1 MHGKIVVITGC
12 TNGIGK
18 ETAREFARLGA
29 HVIMACRNLPQAET
43 LARQFIQETQNP
55 NIQAMECDLASFQS
69 IRSFAKR
76 LSASLECTVNRIDCL
91 VLNAGVFSPK
101 KSFTTEG
108 YELHYGV
115 NYLGHF
121 LLTMLLLPQLQ
132 ESDHPKVIGLSS
144 FLHLVGR
151 IDFANFKAESG
162 FGPTSAYA
170 QSKLAMVLFSKALA
184 RFVDHPNFRAYS
196 FNPGA
201 VSTHIMGYS
210 GWAKKISDAVLRSP
224 RNVAQEIVGLTAFQ
238 KSVPNG
244 SYFSQETIG
253 KTSPLAD
260 DNTLADR
267 LWRVSL
273 HQCDLDEANLALS
286 LAAKKKENNDK
297 RNTVSPRSLG
307 A

>member
-29 HVIMACRNLPQAET
+29 HVVMACRDLPRAEN
-43 LARQFIQETQNP
+43 LARQLIQETQNP

-69 IRSFAKR
+69 IHSFAKR
-76 LSASLECTVNRIDCL
+76 LLASLECTVNRIDCL
-91 VLNAGVFSPK
+91 VLNAGVFSAK
-101 KSFTTEG
+101 KSFTKEG

-132 ESDHPKVIGLSS
+132 ESNHPRVIGISS
-144 FLHLVGR
+144 FVHLVGR
-151 IDFANFKAESG
+151 VDFANFKAESG

-170 QSKLAMVLFSKALA
+170 QSKLATVLFSKALA
-184 RFVDHPNFRAYS
+184 RFVDHADFKAYS

-201 VSTHIMGYS
+201 VSTNIMGQS
-210 GWAKKISDAVLRSP
+210 GWMKKISDAVLRSP
-224 RNVAQEIVGLTAFQ
+224 RNVAKEIIGLTACPQ
-238 KSVPNG
+238 AAPNG
-244 SYFSQETIG
+244 SYFSQAKLG
-253 KTSPLAD
+253 KTSPLAND
-260 DNTLADR
+260 DTLADR

-273 HQCDLDEANLALS
+273 HQCNLDESNLSLS
-286 LAAKKKENNDK
+286 LAAKKKENNDRK
-297 RNTVSPRSLG
+297 N
-307 A
+307 AII